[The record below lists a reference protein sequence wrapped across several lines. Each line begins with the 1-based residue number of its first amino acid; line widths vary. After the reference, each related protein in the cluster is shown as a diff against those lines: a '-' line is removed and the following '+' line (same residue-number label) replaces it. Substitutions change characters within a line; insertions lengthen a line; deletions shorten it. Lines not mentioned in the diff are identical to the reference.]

1 MLIMSKL
8 LKACPN
14 CRGKDWSLENMQAT
28 MSVRN
33 IGQGEVDL
41 VGTKGNVFDV
51 WTCDGCQYA
60 MFFIKEK

>member
-1 MLIMSKL
+1 MSKL
-8 LKACPN
+8 LKPCPN
-14 CRGKDWSLENMQAT
+14 CGGEDWSLENMQAT
-28 MSVRN
+28 MSVRS
-33 IGQGEVDL
+33 IGKGKVDL